1 MVTCTAS
8 LGHPSHVVASQRPM
22 AALPRPQPSHCGL
35 KVRDWQAIP
44 PVHWHS
50 PRTHYAI
57 ADCRLPGATRQP
69 SYRHAAPPPPL
80 ASSGPQP
87 QQASWLHI
95 CREVGHQGF
104 PALRLTSNG
113 PKQHPCMW
121 WVLATAGPRAAAA
134 VKLAPARLAAPPA
147 PPPPP
152 PAAADTA
159 VGAGAF
165 EELCAGTERKYIM
178 VSGKGGVGKTSLGC
192 QPGGAVCPGGPH
204 HAGRLHRPGTLPG
217 GLAGTGGSL
226 QGGRGSSGSSRRRLS
241 RRARRLL
248 MCCQRPGAGFP
259 ALPIP
264 SSAHR
269 PAERLTPHAALP
281 VPATTTACRTSPAA
295 CRCWWRARRC
305 RCGAWR
311 LTPSGRRRSSRRGRQ
326 VGWDGT
332 WCGTAG
338 QRYMGRGIWAQGRCK

>member
-1 MVTCTAS
+1 
-8 LGHPSHVVASQRPM
+8 M

-178 VSGKGGVGKTSLGC
+178 VSGKGGVGKTSLAASL
-192 QPGGAVCPGGPH
+192 AVRFAQEGH
-204 HAGRLHRPGTLPG
+204 TTLVVSTDPAHSLG
-217 GLAGTGGSL
+217 DSLAQVGHC
-226 QGGRGSSGSSRRRLS
+226 RE
-241 RRARRLL
+241 
-248 MCCQRPGAGFP
+248 GAG
-259 ALPIP
+259 
-264 SSAHR
+264 
-269 PAERLTPHAALP
+269 AA
-281 VPATTTACRTSPAA
+281 AA
-295 CRCWWRARRC
+295 A
-305 RCGAWR
+305 GA
-311 LTPSGRRRSSRRGRQ
+311 G
-326 VGWDGT
+326 
-332 WCGTAG
+332 
-338 QRYMGRGIWAQGRCK
+338 